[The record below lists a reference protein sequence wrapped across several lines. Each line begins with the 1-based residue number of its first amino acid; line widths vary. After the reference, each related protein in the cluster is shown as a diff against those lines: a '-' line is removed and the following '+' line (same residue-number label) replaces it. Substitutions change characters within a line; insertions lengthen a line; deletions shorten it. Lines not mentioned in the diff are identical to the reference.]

1 MARLFILD
9 MPDFSVYLGSY
20 KKLQPR
26 EGTSGRKAVKLPL
39 SVRSDYYRGLLVLS
53 KIDRLIDSRERAI
66 LVRIGGIFDF
76 DRRFCETTVDELLS
90 NNHITR
96 SPVVF
101 FHEAVKK
108 CFFHDAL
115 RLAFSDGFM
124 HPGEIRWLRK
134 VAGVNGLT
142 DEWLDS
148 VIEET
153 QKSNATQC
161 DIPFEI
167 QRLLMNGAN

>member
-1 MARLFILD
+1 MI
-9 MPDFSVYLGSY
+9 
-20 KKLQPR
+20 
-26 EGTSGRKAVKLPL
+26 
-39 SVRSDYYRGLLVLS
+39 
-53 KIDRLIDSRERAI
+53 
-66 LVRIGGIFDF
+66 RIGGIFDF

-124 HPGEIRWLRK
+124 HPRELRWLRK
-134 VAGVNGLT
+134 VAEVNGLI

-148 VIEET
+148 AIEEA
-153 QKSNATQC
+153 QRNDAVQH

-167 QRLLMNGAN
+167 QRLLKNDAA